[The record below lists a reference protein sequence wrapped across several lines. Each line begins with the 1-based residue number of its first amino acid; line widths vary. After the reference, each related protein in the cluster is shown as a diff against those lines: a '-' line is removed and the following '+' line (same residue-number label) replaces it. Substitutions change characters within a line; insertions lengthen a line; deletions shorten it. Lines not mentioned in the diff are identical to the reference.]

1 MPQITTSTNRLL
13 SGLSNRRRFV
23 AGVAAVGLTPSTV
36 GATGAKLLNMNV
48 TKVQGGAIVA
58 RQAEEI
64 VSTDYLT
71 VPGAR
76 LYYEVSGSGPVLLLI
91 PGGPVDADGFAPIVP
106 FLEASYTVVRYDPRG
121 ISRSALDDPDAEVP
135 VERHADDA
143 QQLLMAIGDEPAYVL
158 GNSGG
163 AVIGVALA
171 ERHPDS
177 VQTLVAHEPPLIG
190 LLEESERSLAEQATQ
205 EIYNTYLEE
214 GAGPAMEKFMAMA
227 GMDGP
232 PPADLSPEEQEAMAQ
247 QMASVLP
254 NLDFFLGNYLL
265 PITSYVPDIAALHA
279 ASTRVVVGVG
289 EATDGQEAHRTALA
303 LAERLG
309 TEAVTFP
316 GDHVGFMA
324 LPEAFTQKL
333 HEVFQA
339 G

>member
-1 MPQITTSTNRLL
+1 M
-13 SGLSNRRRFV
+13 
-23 AGVAAVGLTPSTV
+23 
-36 GATGAKLLNMNV
+36 
-48 TKVQGGAIVA
+48 TKAQEGTIVA
-58 RQAEEI
+58 QQTEEA
-64 VSTDYLT
+64 VTTDYLA

-91 PGGPVDADGFAPIVP
+91 PGGPVDAKGFTPIVGL
-106 FLEASYTVVRYDPRG
+106 LEENYTVVRYDPRG
-121 ISRSALDDPDAEVP
+121 ISRSALDDPAAEVP

-158 GNSGG
+158 GSSGG

-171 ERHPDS
+171 ERHPDL

-190 LLEESERSLAEQATQ
+190 LLEESERSTAEQATQ
-205 EIYNTYLEE
+205 EIHDTYLEE
-214 GAGPAMEKFMAMA
+214 GAGPAMEKFMAVA

-232 PPADLSPEEQEAMAQ
+232 PPADLSPEELEAMEQ

-265 PITSYVPDIAALHA
+265 PITSYVPDTAALQA

-289 EATDGQEAHRTALA
+289 EETDGQEAHRTALA
-303 LAERLG
+303 LAECLG

-316 GDHVGFMA
+316 GDHMGFVA